1 MCVSNELH
9 SLTVIVL
16 NIILEYDFGSSVV
29 LLDLVLTPLSTILH
43 LYRGVLLVE
52 EIGGP
57 GENHRPA
64 VSH

>member
-43 LYRGVLLVE
+43 LYRGGQFYWWRKSE
-52 EIGGP
+52 GP
-57 GENHRPA
+57 EKTTDLP
-64 VSH
+64 